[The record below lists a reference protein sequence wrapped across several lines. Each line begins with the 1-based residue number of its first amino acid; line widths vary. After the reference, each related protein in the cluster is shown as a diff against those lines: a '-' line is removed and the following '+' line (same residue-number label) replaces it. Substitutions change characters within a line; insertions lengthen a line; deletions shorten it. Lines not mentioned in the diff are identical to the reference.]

1 MLIYSLSNYY
11 KVNIFPPSFCTKR
24 RRKLI
29 MCTILYIYM
38 IALSA
43 VLFLN
48 MHKST
53 YTHTVY
59 IYIYIYI
66 YICTHTQTAHS
77 HMQTH
82 THTHTQS
89 CCYQFHWLHILTQQW
104 ECNSKHKDDD
114 SPKHIDDQI
123 SCSQDDEHT
132 DQWVVALKLASLP
145 LVVGAIDIATKCH
158 WNCCKP
164 KYHLHRVDN
173 PEKEEEKD
181 KKHRPVTLVRKCNF
195 LNYFL

>member
-1 MLIYSLSNYY
+1 
-11 KVNIFPPSFCTKR
+11 
-24 RRKLI
+24 
-29 MCTILYIYM
+29 MCKT
-38 IALSA
+38 
-43 VLFLN
+43 
-48 MHKST
+48 
-53 YTHTVY
+53 
-59 IYIYIYI
+59 
-66 YICTHTQTAHS
+66 
-77 HMQTH
+77 TH
-82 THTHTQS
+82 THTHTHCILYLYIYIYAHTHTYSTCIHANTHTHTHS
-89 CCYQFHWLHILTQQW
+89 CHYQFHWLHILTQQW

-173 PEKEEEKD
+173 PKKKKKREEN
-181 KKHRPVTLVRKCNF
+181 KKHRHVNCDAGKKMQSQRRPKDPTPPPHPPKKMKKKN
-195 LNYFL
+195 LNNSWQIHTSL